1 MSSTPIPVESIPG
14 FAAVIPA
21 GGVGSRLWPLS
32 RPERPKF
39 LLDLLGERRT
49 LLQSTLDRLSPLAE
63 LSLVVTGARYADAVA
78 AQLPSLASA
87 DIVPEPS
94 PRDSMAAIALAAA
107 LLEHRHGPLVMGS
120 FAADQVIRHGAAF
133 DAAVRE
139 AVEVARTGKVVTIG
153 IAPTGPSEAFGYIE
167 AGDLLDQAADAP
179 GVARHVVAFTEK
191 PDAQTAAQF
200 IETGRYFWNAGMFVM
215 RTDVL
220 LGYLDRLQPA
230 IGSGVRELAAAWDG
244 TDRAEALERVWPTL
258 TKIAIDHA
266 IAEPVAAEGGVA
278 VVPADLDWNDVGDF
292 DSLAGLL
299 APRADGVT
307 VVGRDHA
314 TAVRD
319 APGSL
324 VIGGNKPV
332 VIIGIPDAVVVDSGE
347 ALLVTTRAAA
357 QHVKHA
363 ADMLNSAMEAHERDR
378 FDAEW
383 KPSQVD
389 A

>member
-1 MSSTPIPVESIPG
+1 MSASSPSISAIPG

-39 LLDLLGERRT
+39 LLDLLGEGRT
-49 LLQSTLDRLSPLAE
+49 LLQATVDRVQPLADVTM
-63 LSLVVTGARYADAVA
+63 VVTGVRYADAVME
-78 AQLPSLASA
+78 QLPGVPDA
-87 DIVPEPS
+87 DVVAEPS

-107 LLEHRHGPLVMGS
+107 LLERRHGPIVMGS
-120 FAADQVIRHGAAF
+120 FAADQVIRKPAAF

-153 IAPTGPSEAFGYIE
+153 IEPTGPSEAFGYIK
-167 AGDLLDQAADAP
+167 AGDVIGETARE
-179 GVARHVVAFTEK
+179 VAAFTEK
-191 PDAQTAAQF
+191 PDAATAAEF
-200 IETGRYFWNAGMFVM
+200 LATGSYFWNAGMFVM

-220 LGYLDRLQPA
+220 LGHLERLQPSIA
-230 IGSGVRELAAAWDG
+230 TGARELAAAWDG
-244 TDRAEALERVWPTL
+244 PRRTEALDQWWPTL

-299 APRADGVT
+299 TPRADGVIA
-307 VVGRDHA
+307 VDRGDV
-314 TAVRD
+314 TAVQD
-319 APGSL
+319 APGA
-324 VIGGNKPV
+324 VVMGGDRPV
-332 VIIGIPDAVVVDSGE
+332 VVIGIPHAVVVDSGD

-357 QHVKHA
+357 QLVKNA
-363 ADMLNSAMEAHERDR
+363 AGLVEKQRL
-378 FDAEW
+378 
-383 KPSQVD
+383 
-389 A
+389 